1 MADDDR
7 RLRALYAETTGRPR
21 TDHPPDAEW
30 ESLALGELAPARR
43 EELFDHAT
51 RCAECALVYRGLGM
65 LARDAAAFD
74 PGVPRPAAARA
85 TGVPGRWVY
94 GGLAAAAAV
103 VLALLLPGRPG
114 PLPSPSPSQD
124 PVRSGP
130 RAAPVAIAPAGPLKE
145 APRAFRW
152 QAIPDA
158 RRYRVEL
165 SSAEGDRLWTSPP
178 LEGDTAP
185 WPAGVPPAP
194 GVYHWLVIALPEAG
208 RPLSSPAPSDLVTFE
223 IPRP

>member
-7 RLRALYAETTGRPR
+7 RLRELYAGTTALPR
-21 TDHPPDAEW
+21 TDHPSDAEW
-30 ESLALGELAPARR
+30 EALALGELPPARR
-43 EELFDHAT
+43 EALADHAT
-51 RCAECALVYRGLGM
+51 RCAECALVQRGLGM

-74 PGVPRPAAARA
+74 PGVPRAVAPRA
-85 TGVPGRWVY
+85 TAVPARWVY

-103 VLALLLPGRPG
+103 VLVLLLPGRPG
-114 PLPSPSPSQD
+114 PQPGPPPSLD
-124 PVRSGP
+124 PVRSAP
-130 RAAPVAIAPAGPLKE
+130 RAAPVALTPSGPLTE

-178 LEGDTAP
+178 LQGDTTP
-185 WPAGVPPAP
+185 WPTDVPAAP
-194 GVYHWLVIALPEAG
+194 GVYHWLVVALPEAG
-208 RPLSSPAPSDLVTFE
+208 RPLSSPAPSELVTFE
-223 IPRP
+223 IPRR